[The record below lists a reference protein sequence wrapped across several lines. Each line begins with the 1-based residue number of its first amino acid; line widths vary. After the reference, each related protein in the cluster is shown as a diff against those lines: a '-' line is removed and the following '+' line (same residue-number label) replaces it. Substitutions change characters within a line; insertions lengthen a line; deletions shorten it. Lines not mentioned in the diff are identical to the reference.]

1 MTPHHT
7 NLYTHG
13 KPDDDRL
20 GHELDVRFQ
29 QGSNCMD
36 VLYTVLSWGS
46 PLGIALFIFFSASGA
61 GIFFWGLSH
70 LPQKQQER

>member
-1 MTPHHT
+1 
-7 NLYTHG
+7 
-13 KPDDDRL
+13 
-20 GHELDVRFQ
+20 
-29 QGSNCMD
+29 MD

-46 PLGIALFIFFSASGA
+46 PIGISLFIFFSASGA